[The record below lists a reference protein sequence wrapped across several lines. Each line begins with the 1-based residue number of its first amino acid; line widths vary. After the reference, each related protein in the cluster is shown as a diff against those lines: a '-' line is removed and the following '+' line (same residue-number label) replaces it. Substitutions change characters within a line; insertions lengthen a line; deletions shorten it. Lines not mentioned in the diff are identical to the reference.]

1 MRTAASASPRVL
13 TLSREGGVEREAGE
27 GDELGLRGSTL
38 AGTPEEGA
46 LRRTS
51 GMRHLRTALPRFP
64 IDTFLWRTVS
74 LTPVSACSCLS
85 PSLLLSLLLSL
96 PGLARGGQCVLCKA
110 TLGLQIAG
118 QMLSGAPPG

>member
-1 MRTAASASPRVL
+1 M
-13 TLSREGGVEREAGE
+13 EREAGE
-27 GDELGLRGSTL
+27 GEELGLRGKTL
-38 AGTPEEGA
+38 AVEEGA

-51 GMRHLRTALPRFP
+51 GMRDLRTALPRFP
-64 IDTFLWRTVS
+64 MDTFLWRKVS
-74 LTPVSACSCLS
+74 ATTVSACLSPTVSACLS

-118 QMLSGAPPG
+118 QMLSGAV

>member
-1 MRTAASASPRVL
+1 M
-13 TLSREGGVEREAGE
+13 EREAGE
-27 GDELGLRGSTL
+27 GEELGLRGKTL
-38 AGTPEEGA
+38 AVEEGA

-51 GMRHLRTALPRFP
+51 GMRDLRTALPRFP
-64 IDTFLWRTVS
+64 MDTFLWRKVSATTVS
-74 LTPVSACSCLS
+74 ACLS

-118 QMLSGAPPG
+118 QMLSGAV